1 MTKGEVLKMLEELKA
16 KPLKSLGQNFLID
29 QNIINKIVEFPKTNY
44 DLKLFEIGPG
54 LGSLTKALYNK
65 EGLMPALIELD
76 RSFAN
81 YWLDEG
87 YEVYNQDALKF
98 EWSDIK
104 ERSVL
109 ISNLPYQ
116 ISSRLLLDLFI
127 SNPPI
132 EQMVLM
138 FQKEVGQ
145 RLRASLSDKKTYGLV
160 SIIAQ
165 LNWDMEVITD
175 VSSSAFFPRPEIE
188 SQVLFFSKKDKVM
201 DERKAF
207 VAHLKRLFNSR
218 RKKIKSTLKTEAVI
232 DEETLNKRPDA
243 LTPNEHLDLF
253 KKSL

>member
-29 QNIINKIVEFPKTNY
+29 ENIINKILEFPKTNY
-44 DLKLFEIGPG
+44 GLKLYEIGPG

-65 EGLMPALIELD
+65 EGLMPVLIELD

-81 YWLDEG
+81 YWIDEG
-87 YEVYNQDALKF
+87 YEVYNHDALKF
-98 EWSDIK
+98 DWQDIK
-104 ERSVL
+104 EPSVL

-116 ISSRLLLDLFI
+116 ISSRLLLGLFI

-145 RLRASLSDKKTYGLV
+145 RLRASLSDKKIYGLV

-165 LNWDMEVITD
+165 LNWEMEVITD

-188 SQVLFFSKKDKVM
+188 SQVLFFSKKQEVM

-218 RKKIKSTLKTEAVI
+218 RKKIKSTLKTEASI

-243 LTPNEHLDLF
+243 LTPLEHLDLF